1 MTETDKQLKVL
12 ILEDCRDDVDLIERE
27 LKRGNMNFASVVVNK
42 KNDFQDALRAFEP
55 DIILS
60 DHSMP
65 MFNSIE
71 ALKLC
76 KEYQNEKNVC
86 VPFIL
91 VTGTVSEEFAVL
103 CIKAGADDYIL
114 KDRLKRL
121 PASIESALEKA
132 RAENERRKVLDKLI
146 SSEAL
151 MKEAEYLAKLGSWQ
165 ADLVTGKVI
174 WSDGLFRLFGYEP
187 FEIEPSL
194 EKFLTIVHPD
204 DVVGV
209 KIHLDAMMQSG
220 DLLEREFRIIDKQN
234 TIRYLNT
241 KVVVHRNAAGT
252 AIRLIG
258 FQMDVSELK
267 EQTREIENQNEKLK
281 EIAWMQSHE
290 VRGPLARMMG
300 LISLIKD
307 FKDNEVSLDE
317 VLQNITQSANELDGI
332 IRNIVR
338 KTEQIEK

>member
-1 MTETDKQLKVL
+1 MVEIDRQLKVL

-27 LKRGNMNFASVVVNK
+27 LKRGNIHFASRVVNK
-42 KNDFQDALRAFEP
+42 KNDFVEALRQFEP

-71 ALKLC
+71 ALKLS
-76 KEYQNEKNVC
+76 KEYQNDRNIC

-91 VTGTVSEEFAVL
+91 VTGAVSEEFAVL

-132 RAENERRKVLDKLI
+132 RVENERRKVLSQLI
-146 SSEAL
+146 SNEAL
-151 MKEAEYLAKLGSWQ
+151 MKEAEYLSKMGSWQ
-165 ADLVTGKVI
+165 ADLVANKVR
-174 WSDGLFRLFGYEP
+174 WSEGQFRLFGYEP
-187 FEIEPSL
+187 FEFEPTFDR
-194 EKFLTIVHPD
+194 FLGIVHPED
-204 DVVGV
+204 LISLKMHMDAL
-209 KIHLDAMMQSG
+209 IHHG
-220 DLLEREFRIIDKQN
+220 DSMEHEYRIIDNKG
-234 TIRYLNT
+234 TELTLNS
-241 KVVVHRNAAGT
+241 KVVVHRNAAGM
-252 AIRLIG
+252 AVRLIG
-258 FQMDVSELK
+258 FTMDISELCK
-267 EQTREIENQNEKLK
+267 KTREIESQNKTLK

-300 LISLIKD
+300 LISLLQD
-307 FKDNEVSLDE
+307 FNDDRMGLNDTLS
-317 VLQNITQSANELDGI
+317 NIARSAHELDTI